1 MSFSLGQTIENC
13 PLNMGV
19 YKRVSVERGSTELLT
34 FEREK
39 LICLS
44 SVSEA
49 RVKATCVFG
58 LKTRDWINHSC

>member
-44 SVSEA
+44 
-49 RVKATCVFG
+49 
-58 LKTRDWINHSC
+58 